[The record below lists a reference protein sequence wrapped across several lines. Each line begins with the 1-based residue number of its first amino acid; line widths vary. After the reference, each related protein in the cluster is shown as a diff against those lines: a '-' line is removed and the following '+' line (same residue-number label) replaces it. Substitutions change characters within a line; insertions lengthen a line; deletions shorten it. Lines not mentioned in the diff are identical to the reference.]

1 MKQHIYIMDEIHV
14 QLVPESNKLPYVR
27 VELEFMT
34 HGCKVFRQYK
44 SNYNVM
50 FGHKRCV
57 RV

>member
-1 MKQHIYIMDEIHV
+1 MESNIEAAYIYNRFCTHEIHV

-44 SNYNVM
+44 
-50 FGHKRCV
+50 
-57 RV
+57 